1 MKRRAVAV
9 IGVMAGLVVISVLGV
24 GFSSA
29 TFHAQ
34 SANPTNTFT
43 AATSFC
49 SGTTTQ
55 TVTADRDT
63 YVDQNSPNST
73 AGGSTSLIVNSKSN
87 KNERTLVGFTLPS
100 KPVGCSV
107 TSATLKLT
115 ATGSDSGRTL
125 ASLPDRSGRD
135 LDRGGRDVEQ
145 PAGFHRN
152 GGHHHLGLGPSTVDR
167 DLAGPGDV
175 RVRQPEQ
182 RLPGQGPDGERE
194 CDADIPSREASTN
207 KPQLSITFG

>member
-1 MKRRAVAV
+1 VKRRAVAV

-43 AATSFC
+43 AATPFC
-49 SGTTTQ
+49 AGTTTQ

-73 AGGSTSLIVNSKSN
+73 AGGSTSLVVNSKSN
-87 KNERTLVGFTLPS
+87 KNERVLVGFTLPS

-115 ATGSDSGRTL
+115 ATSSDSGRTL
-125 ASLPDRSGRD
+125 QAFQVGPAETWTEAGATWNN
-135 LDRGGRDVEQ
+135 Q
-145 PAGFHRN
+145 PASTGTAATTTSGSGLRQWTVTSQVQAMYGSSNPNNGF
-152 GGHHHLGLGPSTVDR
+152 LVR
-167 DLAGPGDV
+167 DQTESANAT
-175 RVRQPEQ
+175 QTFS
-182 RLPGQGPDGERE
+182 
-194 CDADIPSREASTN
+194 SREASTN